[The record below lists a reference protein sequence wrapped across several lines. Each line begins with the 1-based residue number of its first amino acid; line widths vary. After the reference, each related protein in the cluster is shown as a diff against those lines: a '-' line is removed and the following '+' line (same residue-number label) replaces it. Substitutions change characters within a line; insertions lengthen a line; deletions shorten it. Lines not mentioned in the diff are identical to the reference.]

1 MWRILMEELQELE
14 RERIKK
20 KRKIIIIRLLAFLN
34 LYDFTRKSFV
44 RSDRNSVTVFDIQKT
59 RHMRQEEPKGGST
72 LCLDHQAC
80 LSCRVEMVIEVVCF
94 PTEIL

>member
-59 RHMRQEEPKGGST
+59 RHTRREEPKGGSI